1 MPDRHQA
8 RTDTDRVVQWFREHP
23 GSSVM
28 DVRFGTFISNV
39 TARMSD
45 AREAGVEFKK
55 WRDDKGTYRYRI
67 VDTDPVQV
75 ALFFAETA

>member
-1 MPDRHQA
+1 MTA
-8 RTDTDRVVQWFREHP
+8 RTDTLRVVDWFLEHP

-45 AREAGVEFKK
+45 ARELGYEFEK
-55 WRDDKGTYRYRI
+55 WRDERGVYRYRVI
-67 VDTDPVQV
+67 VPDPVQV
-75 ALFFAETA
+75 GMGL

>member
-1 MPDRHQA
+1 MTA
-8 RTDTDRVVQWFREHP
+8 RTDTERVVDWFVEHP

-45 AREAGVEFKK
+45 ARAEGYAFEK
-55 WRDDKGTYRYRI
+55 WRDDRGVWRYRVI
-67 VDTDPVQV
+67 LPEPVQV
-75 ALFFAETA
+75 AMFG